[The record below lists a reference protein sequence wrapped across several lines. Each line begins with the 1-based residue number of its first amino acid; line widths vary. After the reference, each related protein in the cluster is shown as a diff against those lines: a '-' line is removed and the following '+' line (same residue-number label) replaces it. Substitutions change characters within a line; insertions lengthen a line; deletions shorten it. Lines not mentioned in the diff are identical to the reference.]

1 MHPTSSTILS
11 ATLGRLENLQGRLHH
26 ASFIPQEE
34 LLGLLV
40 AGSLV
45 IQRLAEETETT
56 QFTEEEVALVEE
68 VSSAITSELENMYG
82 LDFGDTLENEE
93 GDSYDDSPT
102 ERRDW
107 DYPEWDN

>member
-1 MHPTSSTILS
+1 MHPSTTTTLSTTISQMFILREK
-11 ATLGRLENLQGRLHH
+11 LNH